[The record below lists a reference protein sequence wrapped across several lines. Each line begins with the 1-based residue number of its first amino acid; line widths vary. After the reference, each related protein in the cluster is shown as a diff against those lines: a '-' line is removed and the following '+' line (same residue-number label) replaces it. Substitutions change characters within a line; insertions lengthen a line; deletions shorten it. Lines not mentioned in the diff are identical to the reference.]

1 MSNDKPK
8 LTPRQQEIFELIQR
22 AIART
27 GAPPTRAEIASEL
40 GFRSA
45 NAAEEHLQALARKG
59 VIELVGGTS
68 RGIRL
73 KAGTLRT
80 VNETR
85 KREGDSAPAGAKI
98 LPFNLPLPGLEQ
110 LVLPL
115 VGRVAAGHPILAQEH
130 VEQTYSVEPSLFA
143 RRPDYLLRVKGMSM
157 KDIGILD
164 GDLLAVA
171 RTREARNGQIV
182 VARLGDEVTV
192 KRFQRTAQGISLLP
206 ENPDFEP
213 ILVSPDQEDFE
224 LEGLAVGLIRNQLLN

>member
-27 GAPPTRAEIASEL
+27 GAPPTRAEIATEL
-40 GFRSA
+40 GFKSA

-85 KREGDSAPAGAKI
+85 KRSGDAPSNV

-115 VGRVAAGHPILAQEH
+115 VGRVAAGSPILAQEH
-130 VEQTYSVEPSLFA
+130 VEQTYSVEPGLFA

-157 KDIGILD
+157 KDIGIMD

-171 RTREARNGQIV
+171 RTRDARNGQIV
-182 VARLGDEVTV
+182 VARIGDEVTV
-192 KRFQRTAQGISLLP
+192 KRFQRTAKGIELLP
-206 ENPDFEP
+206 ENPDFKP
-213 ILVSPDQEDFE
+213 ILVSPDQDDFE